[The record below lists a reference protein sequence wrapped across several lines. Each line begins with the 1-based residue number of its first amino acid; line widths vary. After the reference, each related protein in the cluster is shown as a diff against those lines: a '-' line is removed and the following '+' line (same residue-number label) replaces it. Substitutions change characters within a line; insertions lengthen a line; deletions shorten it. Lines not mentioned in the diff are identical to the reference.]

1 MDNLT
6 LLVLIGYPAFAI
18 FVLLIRYFLLQ
29 SSKIKYVVIIPI
41 ALSVV
46 LGFSFLLYAISNLTF

>member
-6 LLVLIGYPAFAI
+6 LLVLIGYPTFAI

-41 ALSVV
+41 ALSVI
-46 LGFSFLLYAISNLTF
+46 LGFSFLLYVIFNLTF